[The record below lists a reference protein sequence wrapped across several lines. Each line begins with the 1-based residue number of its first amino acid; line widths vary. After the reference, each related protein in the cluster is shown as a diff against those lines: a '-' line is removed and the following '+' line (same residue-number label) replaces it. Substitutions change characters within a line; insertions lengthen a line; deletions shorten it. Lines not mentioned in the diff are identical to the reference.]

1 MLAPDRFLATLNDQ
15 PRLQRRAANLFLM
28 PQRQG
33 RLVRLRGLDEIRRL
47 PTLHSLSVGAQPG
60 DMIKRVA
67 GLVTLVDEDIQ
78 SIERDIDVVR
88 ALERDGIF
96 EVEDEHQA

>member
-1 MLAPDRFLATLNDQ
+1 
-15 PRLQRRAANLFLM
+15 
-28 PQRQG
+28 
-33 RLVRLRGLDEIRRL
+33 
-47 PTLHSLSVGAQPG
+47 
-60 DMIKRVA
+60 MIKRVA

>member
-1 MLAPDRFLATLNDQ
+1 
-15 PRLQRRAANLFLM
+15 
-28 PQRQG
+28 
-33 RLVRLRGLDEIRRL
+33 
-47 PTLHSLSVGAQPG
+47 
-60 DMIKRVA
+60 MIKRVA

-78 SIERDIDVVR
+78 SIERDIDIIR